1 MLLVGPTRQE
11 EEGARFATKGTPIDA
26 FESAE
31 IGWTK
36 VKRATVEQDG
46 TAAFVNFP
54 KASAVGAFLI
64 PRQEVA
70 VHIYASEFQN
80 AVLVDDE
87 FLVHS
92 F

>member
-1 MLLVGPTRQE
+1 M
-11 EEGARFATKGTPIDA
+11 RFVSKGTPIDA
-26 FESAE
+26 LESAE

-54 KASAVGAFLI
+54 KTSAVGAFLV
-64 PRQEVA
+64 PRQKVA
-70 VHIYASEFQN
+70 VHIYASEFQDS
-80 AVLVDDE
+80 VLVNDE
-87 FLVHS
+87 FLVHKVVR